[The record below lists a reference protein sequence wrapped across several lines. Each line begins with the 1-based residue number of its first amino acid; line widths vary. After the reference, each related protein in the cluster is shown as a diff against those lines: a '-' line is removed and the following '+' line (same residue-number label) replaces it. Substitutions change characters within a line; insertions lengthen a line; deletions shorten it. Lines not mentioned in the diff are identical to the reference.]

1 LARAGRNN
9 LVTTPE
15 RSRRMAAIRQHGT
28 EPELAVRASLSRLG
42 VRYRLNVRSLPGR
55 PDIANGTRKL
65 AVFVHGCFWH
75 RHEGCR
81 KTTTPT
87 RNREFWEAKFDAN
100 RARDRRAVEELE
112 TAGYRVCV
120 IWECETVEE
129 ELLESRLRACLGLS
143 DRKSHP
149 GLQQVKR

>member
-1 LARAGRNN
+1 MTRAGRNN

-42 VRYRLNVRSLPGR
+42 IRYRLNVRSLPGR

-87 RNREFWEAKFDAN
+87 RNREFWEAKFAAN
-100 RARDRRAVEELE
+100 RARDRRAVQQLE

-120 IWECETVEE
+120 IWECETMDEE
-129 ELLESRLRACLGLS
+129 RLETRLRAGFGLS
-143 DRKSHP
+143 DRQSHR
-149 GLQQVKR
+149 GLLAKR